1 MYELRSRVRY
11 SEADS
16 KGQLTWTSFI
26 DYLQDCATMQAEDL
40 DIGLEYLGENHFG
53 WFITSYE
60 IEICGE
66 LPKVGDAIVVKTW
79 PYKFRGMFG
88 YRDFLFEYEDG
99 RTIARVDSIWVL
111 MNHEEMKPQ
120 RLTQK
125 MEDAYETSIY
135 DRLSGEWSERKKLT
149 GTTDESVESF
159 VVSKMMI
166 DTNGHM
172 NNAYYFQAA
181 TAVLPQEFTFRRIYI
196 QYKQSAK
203 YQDTVQVAV
212 SELANGKEVTL
223 YKDEEEVYCVVE
235 FLE

>member
-11 SEADS
+11 SEADATG
-16 KGQLTWTSFI
+16 KLTLVAFMN
-26 DYLQDCATMQAEDL
+26 YLQDCATMQAEDL
-40 DIGLEYLGENHFG
+40 AIGLEYLGENHLG

-66 LPKVGDAIVVKTW
+66 FPKVGDAIVVKTW

-99 RTIARVDSIWVL
+99 TTIARADSVWVL

-120 RLTQK
+120 RILPK
-125 MEDAYETSIY
+125 MADAYEASVF
-135 DRLSGEWSERKKLT
+135 DRLPGEWSERKKLT
-149 GTTDESVESF
+149 GTTEASQETF
-159 VVSKMMI
+159 EVSKMVI

-172 NNAYYFQAA
+172 NNAYYLQAA
-181 TAVLPQEFTFRRIYI
+181 VAVLPQDFTFRRFYI
-196 QYKQSAK
+196 QYKQSAR
-203 YQDTVQVAV
+203 YQDVVQVAV
-212 SELANGKEVTL
+212 SELQNGKEVTL
-223 YKDEEEVYCVVE
+223 YKNAEEVYCVIE